1 MVKLD
6 EKMWGIFQYV
16 KKAKVW
22 ERILGGTE
30 NIGRN
35 ESLSKLLIKIW
46 EGKRENRDLPN
57 NKLELFFKQ
66 WRVHF
71 TGNIC
76 QGGE

>member
-6 EKMWGIFQYV
+6 EKMCEGIKVQGYFSID
-16 KKAKVW
+16 KKAQVW

-57 NKLELFFKQ
+57 NKLFF
-66 WRVHF
+66 
-71 TGNIC
+71 
-76 QGGE
+76 